1 MARVVPP
8 PAIRGSQMWLQR
20 FVRDCP
26 DILDDA
32 IRAASGGRIAAP
44 IQWRSP
50 VDWDGYAE
58 YRDHAFLDVLGV
70 KLTARSLDSF
80 WPKNGP
86 QWDGLA
92 VTDAGDRILV
102 EAKAHVDE
110 MISTTQA
117 SPVSL
122 ERIRGALA
130 ETHGYLRARQGAD
143 WTTGFY
149 QYANRLAHL
158 YLLRV
163 LNGVP
168 AWLVFVDFVGDRA
181 MEGPETAAEW
191 EAATQVL
198 HAALG
203 IAGSRSPLMSHVLH
217 VPLEVSRVPA
227 A

>member
-1 MARVVPP
+1 MGRVVPP

-20 FVRDCP
+20 YVRDCP
-26 DILDDA
+26 DVLDDA
-32 IRAASGGRIAAP
+32 IRAASGDRIAAP
-44 IQWRSP
+44 IQWMSP

-70 KLTARSLDSF
+70 KLPARSLDSF
-80 WPKNGP
+80 WPRNGP

-92 VTDAGDRILV
+92 VTAAGDRILV

-110 MISTTQA
+110 MVTSTSA

-130 ETHGYLRARQGAD
+130 ETHGFLRARPGAD

-168 AWLVFVDFVGDRA
+168 AWLVFVDFVGDR
-181 MEGPETAAEW
+181 EIGGPDTAAEW
-191 EAATQVL
+191 EAATKVL

-203 IAGSRSPLMSHVLH
+203 IAGCRSPLMSHVLH

-227 A
+227 I